1 MNTNRENFDDNINS
15 DHGQKQR
22 WPGGPKIVDVFDF
35 RANALNAWRLILATG
50 VILQHSWPLTGRKEH
65 PPYDQLLSQVWVDG
79 FFVVSGF
86 LITSSWIRNP
96 KLREYVAARALR
108 IFPGLWV
115 CLVIVAFVIAPIGVA
130 IQGGSAGKLLGSTA
144 PIEYVLNNAVLNVY
158 HAGIAGTPRGVPW
171 PGVWDGPLWTL
182 IFELMCYVAVALA
195 GLAGLL
201 KRRWPTPVVFV
212 LALAVAALVSYPVN
226 TLETL
231 PQMVA
236 RFALVF
242 AAGALLRQYQD
253 RIPARWSLVALSA
266 ALVVAAGMLVPN
278 YRVIAA
284 IPLAYAVVVSGALV
298 KNARLRLRNDLSYGT
313 YIYAWPVQ
321 QLLVICGLAFLNP
334 FVFAVVAALA
344 TVPLAALSWF
354 LVEKRAMSLKSRL
367 QGRGKQTGAV
377 PLDPQPA
384 AEAS

>member
-1 MNTNRENFDDNINS
+1 VSAIRKEFNSDMNINRR
-15 DHGQKQR
+15 GEWR
-22 WPGGPKIVDVFDF
+22 GLAGPTLAQVFDP
-35 RANALNAWRLILATG
+35 RANALNAWRLTLATG
-50 VILQHSWPLTGRKEH
+50 VILQHSWPLTGRKEY
-65 PPYDQLLSQVWVDG
+65 PPFDQLLSQVWVDG
-79 FFVVSGF
+79 FFVISGF
-86 LITSSWIRNP
+86 LITSSWLRNP
-96 KLREYVAARALR
+96 RLREYAAARGLR

-115 CLVIVAFVIAPIGVA
+115 CLVVVAFVIAPVGVA
-130 IQGGSAGKLLGSTA
+130 IQGGSAAKLLASTA

-201 KRRWPTPVVFV
+201 KRRWPTVVVLV
-212 LALAVAALVSYPVN
+212 LAVAVAALVSYPVN
-226 TLETL
+226 ALETF

-236 RFALVF
+236 RFAVVF

-253 RIPARWSLVALSA
+253 KIPARWSLVVLSA
-266 ALVVAAGMLVPN
+266 AIVIAAGMLVPN

-284 IPLAYAVVVSGALV
+284 IPLAYAVVVSGALI

-367 QGRGKQTGAV
+367 QGKGKQAGAV